1 MKDNKVNGVII
12 GLTAKKGQVD
22 AFASFLD
29 NDKPTLLPPNS
40 IPQIDKQYKKVE
52 DELKNAKK
60 LYSEVLEK
68 SKTVF
73 EFLGEIE
80 THISQY
86 RCQLNIIPKFGIL
99 KQKRKDGY
107 KIYLTAR
114 APFFHPAIKRSEL
127 KIYLG
132 ELKDYGTN
140 IKEIQ
145 KRPEVIAEAR
155 WKLFE
160 YMNQRMGNSLN
171 QTISKFNKPN
181 KLNDFKFFHGTK

>member
-22 AFASFLD
+22 AFASFLS

-40 IPQIDKQYKKVE
+40 IPQIEKQYKKVE
-52 DELKNAKK
+52 EELKIAKK
-60 LYSEVLEK
+60 VYSEVLEQ

-73 EFLGEIE
+73 EILGQFE
-80 THISQY
+80 TLISQY
-86 RCQLNIIPKFGIL
+86 RCQLNIIPKFGVL
-99 KQKRKDGY
+99 KQKRKDGH
-107 KIYLTAR
+107 KTYLTAR
-114 APFFHPAIKRSEL
+114 ALFFDPALKRSEL
-127 KIYLG
+127 KLYLG

-171 QTISKFNKPN
+171 QTISKYNKAN
-181 KLNDFKFFHGTK
+181 QLKDFKFFQEVK